1 MTKGGLCGF
10 WVSDLLIPDHRAP
23 WESDIGRPAHYASS
37 LDIMLEAP
45 IGSARFNNEFGR
57 PCLTGTFRT
66 LLTPAPDDSG
76 ESAGEWRGY
85 HKPIMLAGGVGT
97 VRPQHALKE
106 EHFVREGAHV
116 IVLGGPAMLIG
127 LGGGAASSNASGESN
142 ADLDFDSV
150 QRGNPEM
157 ERRAQMV
164 INTCT
169 GLGEQNP
176 IAMIHDVGAGGLSN
190 ALPELVK
197 DAGFGG
203 NFELRQIES
212 ADRSMSPLQIW
223 CNEAQERYVLLINP
237 ENMNRFTS
245 ICRRERCGFSDV
257 GAVASRDL
265 SGASKLVLTDRESNE
280 YPRPI
285 DLPMDALFPPKRQQD
300 RNVTSKKPKL
310 TSFDAMAALR
320 KAFGDVGTS
329 ELFNKA
335 VERVF
340 LMPAV
345 GSKSFLIT
353 IGDRSVGG
361 LTTRDQMVGPWQTPV
376 ADVAVTATSFS
387 MGGKQRTGEAMAM
400 GEKPTLALIDAA
412 ASARMAVAE
421 SLLNIAAAD
430 MMGGD
435 LRRVKL
441 SANWMAAVSH
451 PGEGAALYEAVKAI
465 GMDMCPE
472 LNISI
477 PVGKDST
484 SMKAVWKD
492 EGQTRSV
499 TAPMSVA
506 ISAFTVVEDVRR
518 TWTPQLRRVEDVGE
532 TVLMFVDLAAGRKAL
547 GGSAL
552 AQSLGAI
559 GDEAPDVKDF
569 GLLADYFDAV
579 SQLHKSGVVLA
590 YHDRSDGGLITT
602 VAEMMFA
609 GRCGVDMMMD
619 GISKTGEASDM
630 VEALFNEELGAVFQV
645 RASDEINFKRCFA
658 TCGPPAGLIRA
669 FGVVKAKGKQTLTI
683 RHGATTFATLDRAEM
698 QQWWSKTSHAMQRLR
713 DEPACADAEFAAI
726 GDSEDPGISY
736 KLSYAPSDKMLPL
749 TSSIAGFFGKVP
761 RVAVLRE
768 QGVNGHAELAFAFK
782 AAGFEPVDVHM
793 TDVLNGRSLAD
804 FTGLAAPGGFSYGDV
819 LGAGQGWAKSILM
832 HDKTRREFGNF
843 FRRPDTFALGVC
855 NGCQLLTR
863 IKSLIPGAEHWPT
876 FVDNESQQFEGRFSM
891 VRVQEAEGRASVFF
905 HGMNGSALPVVVS
918 HGEGR
923 ARFPSATS
931 LQELTGAGMI
941 PLRYV
946 DNRLAV
952 TEKYP
957 YNPNG
962 SPGGVA
968 GVSTADGR
976 FVAMM
981 PHPERTVLADVGSY
995 VPAEAVEEWGEFGP
1009 WVRIFR
1015 SARRWVG

>member
-1 MTKGGLCGF
+1 MTKGGLAGF
-10 WVSDLLIPDHRAP
+10 WVSDLLIPDNKAP
-23 WESDIGRPAHYASS
+23 WEVDIGRPAHYASS

-57 PCLTGTFRT
+57 PCLTGCFRT
-66 LLTPAPDDSG
+66 LLTPETDSENAG
-76 ESAGEWRGY
+76 ASAWRGY

-97 VRPQHALKE
+97 VRPQNALKE
-106 EHFVREGAHV
+106 ERFVREGAHV

-169 GLGEQNP
+169 AFGDQNP

-203 NFELRQIES
+203 NFELRQVES

-223 CNEAQERYVLLINP
+223 CNESQERYVLLINP

-257 GAVASRDL
+257 GAVALKDA
-265 SGASKLVLTDRESNE
+265 SGEAKLILTDRESKE

-285 DLPMDALFPPKRQQD
+285 DLPMDALFPPKRQQERD
-300 RNVTSKKPKL
+300 VVSKTPTL
-310 TSFDAMAALR
+310 SPFDAVASLREAL
-320 KAFGDVGTS
+320 GNDLDDGS
-329 ELFNKA
+329 LFKKA

-353 IGDRSVGG
+353 IGDRTVGG
-361 LTTRDQMVGPWQTPV
+361 LTARDQLVGPWQTPV

-387 MGGKQRTGEAMAM
+387 LGGKQRTGEAMAM
-400 GEKPTLALIDAA
+400 GEKPTLALISPG

-421 SLLNIAAAD
+421 SLMNLGAAD
-430 MMGGD
+430 VMGD
-435 LRRVKL
+435 LKRVKL

-472 LNISI
+472 LNVSI

-492 EGQTRSV
+492 DGKTKSV
-499 TAPMSVA
+499 TAPVSVA
-506 ISAFTVVEDVRR
+506 ISAFAVVEDVLS
-518 TWTPQLRRVEDVGE
+518 TWTPQLKRPEDVGE
-532 TVLMFVDLAAGRKAL
+532 TILIFVDLAEGRRAM

-552 AQSLGAI
+552 AQSVGAI
-559 GDEAPDVKDF
+559 GNEAPDMKNF
-569 GLLADYFDAV
+569 NLITDYFDAL

-602 VAEMMFA
+602 IAEMMFA
-609 GRCGVDMMMD
+609 GRCGVDMMLD
-619 GISKTGEASDM
+619 DISKSGQASDM
-630 VEALFNEELGAVFQV
+630 IEALFNEELGAVFQV

-658 TCGPPAGLIRA
+658 TCGPPPGLIRK
-669 FGVVKAKGKQTLTI
+669 FGVVKSSSKQTLTV
-683 RHGATTFATLDRAEM
+683 RHGAKTFASLDRAEM
-698 QQWWSKTSHAMQRLR
+698 QQWWSKTSYQMQRLR
-713 DEPACADAEFAAI
+713 DNPACADAEYATI
-726 GDSEDPGISY
+726 LDSANPGISFRLTY
-736 KLSYAPSDKMLPL
+736 SPSENILPL
-749 TSSIAGFFGKVP
+749 KSSISNFFNKTP
-761 RVAVLRE
+761 RVAILRE
-768 QGVNGHAELAFAFK
+768 QGVNGYAELAFAFRT
-782 AAGFEPVDVHM
+782 AGFEPVDVHM
-793 TDVLNGRSLAD
+793 TDVLGGRSLAD

-819 LGAGQGWAKSILM
+819 LGAGQGWAKSVLM
-832 HDKTRREFGNF
+832 HESTRREFINF
-843 FRRPDTFALGVC
+843 FKRPDTFALGVC
-855 NGCQLLTR
+855 NGCQFLARLQE
-863 IKSLIPGAEHWPT
+863 LIPGTEHWPT
-876 FVDNESQQFEGRFSM
+876 FVHNDSQQFEGRYSM
-891 VRVQEAEGRASVFF
+891 VTIHEDESRPSVFF
-905 HGMNGSALPVVVS
+905 HGMNGSSLPVVVS

-923 ARFPSATS
+923 AKFSSPNS
-931 LQELTGAGMI
+931 LQELTNAGMI
-941 PLRYV
+941 PMRYV
-946 DNRLAV
+946 DNKLQA

-968 GVSTADGR
+968 GVSSKDGR

-981 PHPERTVLADVGSY
+981 PHPERTILAGVGSY
-995 VPAEAVEEWGEFGP
+995 IPPSATEEWGEFGP
-1009 WVRIFR
+1009 WVRIFK